1 MAGHRGGPLEDKQ
14 STRPE
19 AAVAA
24 TAFLWDRDETG
35 RLSLAT
41 TVSLLRSGMM
51 AERGQKDGL
60 EESPV
65 VGGCRETSGK
75 LHQSVHS
82 N

>member
-1 MAGHRGGPLEDKQ
+1 MADHRGGPLEDKQ

-41 TVSLLRSGMM
+41 TVSLLRV
-51 AERGQKDGL
+51 RDDG
-60 EESPV
+60 
-65 VGGCRETSGK
+65 
-75 LHQSVHS
+75 
-82 N
+82 